1 MSTITQISS
10 CTTTAC
16 AFNNE
21 GCTAFAIN
29 VGGSENPSCATF
41 TTIDLRAGL
50 AEAEGQVGACQ
61 RLDCAHNDDLM
72 CTAASITVG
81 GDAAL
86 CETYQ
91 AR

>member
-1 MSTITQISS
+1 MSTIAQISS

-16 AFNNE
+16 AFNND
-21 GCTAFAIN
+21 GCTAVAVTI
-29 VGGSENPSCATF
+29 GGTETPSCATF

-50 AEAEGQVGACQ
+50 AEADAQVGACQ
-61 RLDCAHNDDLM
+61 RLDCAHNDDLL
-72 CTAASITVG
+72 CTASAISVG
-81 GDAAL
+81 GEAAL

>member
-1 MSTITQISS
+1 MSLITQISS

-16 AFNNE
+16 AFNND
-21 GCTAFAIN
+21 GCTAAAIN
-29 VGGSENPSCATF
+29 VGGTDKPSCATF

-50 AEAEGQVGACQ
+50 ADADGKVGACQ
-61 RLDCAHNDDLM
+61 RLDCVHNDDLL
-72 CTAASITVG
+72 CTATSIKVSG
-81 GDAAL
+81 EAAL